1 MFNRIDKWF
10 GRYMNRTRWIT
21 IYVLIIAGGARLLFM
36 GWWAILGALLILLGG
51 LGFFG
56 NMSRHP

>member
-1 MFNRIDKWF
+1 
-10 GRYMNRTRWIT
+10 MNRTRWIT
-21 IYVLIIAGGARLLFM
+21 IYALIIAGGARLLFM
-36 GWWAILGALLILLGG
+36 GWWAIVGSLLIVLGG